1 LIVGHFSYQLL
12 LSIFFFFLEIDL
24 ILYFATE
31 YPEFM
36 TSDFHDTMTTMN
48 ADGKASESDLAI
60 ADVSFFPDVL
70 KAQNVTQQ

>member
-1 LIVGHFSYQLL
+1 LIVGHFSYSLL
-12 LSIFFFFLEIDL
+12 LSYFYFLEIDL

-36 TSDFHDTMTTMN
+36 TSDFPDTMTTVN
-48 ADGKASESDLAI
+48 ADGKASESDLGM